1 MLPQRLDASLQTIAS
16 LKQHLDEVAAI
27 AAVLIERL
35 GAGGTIW
42 TAGNG
47 GSAAQALHFSEEL
60 VGRYRNDRR
69 PLPSVMLAGDPT
81 LLTCTANDF
90 GFDEVFARPLQALAS
105 HGDVLLVLS
114 TSGNSANVVNAIG
127 VASQLGCATIG
138 LLGGTG
144 GQCQALCDHSIVVQ
158 ESDSAFVQ
166 DAHQV
171 VIHLLCEAIEQWAVS
186 RRHSEA
192 TP

>member
-1 MLPQRLDASLQTIAS
+1 MLSRRLDASLQTIAS
-16 LKQHLDEVAAI
+16 LRSNVADVTAI
-27 AAVLIERL
+27 SEVLIDRL

-60 VGRYRNDRR
+60 VGRYRDDRR
-69 PLPSVMLAGDPT
+69 PLPSVMLAGDPA

-90 GFDEVFARPLQALAS
+90 GFDEVFARPVRALATQ
-105 HGDVLLVLS
+105 GDALVVLS
-114 TSGNSANVVNAIG
+114 TSGNSPNILKALHAATERRCV
-127 VASQLGCATIG
+127 TIG
-138 LLGGTG
+138 LLGGDG
-144 GQCQALCDHSIVVQ
+144 GQCRVLCDHSVVVQ
-158 ESDSAFVQ
+158 ATDSAFVQ

-171 VIHLLCEAIEQWAVS
+171 LIHLLCEAIEQWAVS
-186 RRHSEA
+186 PASQEV